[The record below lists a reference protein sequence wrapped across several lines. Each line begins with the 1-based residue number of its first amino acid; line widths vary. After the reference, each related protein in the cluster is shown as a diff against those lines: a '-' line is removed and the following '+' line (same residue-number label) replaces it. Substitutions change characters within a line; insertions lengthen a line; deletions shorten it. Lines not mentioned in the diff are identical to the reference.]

1 MLSIAFAVIIGA
13 ALLWIFF
20 FFKWPKQA
28 TANTS
33 PIQLPNKSPNNET
46 KPIESS
52 SSNDQPSSTTY
63 KMDKLEENTSDTAN
77 TAAASI
83 CVDTFDQQQECKER
97 ARSRSRAGSILSED
111 FFKISFQKLSN
122 HVELSDR
129 ELLKLA
135 KMPIPQAISAYESSS
150 ATEESFLKNFYTN
163 KLLSAFNSLISN
175 SKGDTDTSNALELL
189 SKPHTDV
196 IHSTNDMRVV
206 EGGEG
211 IAAVTLAALLEWSE
225 MQQVIDSDRLT
236 KQQIID
242 EALQITRNSRSTNG
256 TTGPTRTMADCADMS
271 LTFPQFCELMVQLES
286 ISDRGEMRH
295 VHAPVRAAPYGAN
308 LDHTNDDNVESVCPD
323 KRGGGGGGGQS
334 NVVGHKGRGAR
345 VVPRRKKKMNAITAA
360 SSAAGG
366 DGGGGSAVSFRNEM
380 EAHTGTYVDLD
391 EDDVDHNVYIS
402 SDSDSDSRSGSGS
415 DCDSDMEYSTDCSR
429 DSYSYS
435 SSGTRDGPEI
445 SSFPPEIC
453 EAFESISKSR
463 ITNAAATATTAAAAT
478 ATTAAATFN
487 DDDAADDDADA
498 ASTAA
503 CIGANVVSGRASV
516 SGSDGCVGGVDV
528 ESLLQWGPLM
538 EAMACQF
545 ISRDQIVQQYA
556 AAAAAAAWMGS
567 DDSSGRDQCLL
578 DMDSFFL
585 LAIRLQRIID
595 ENITS
600 SSPHTL
606 HLHDGVDDGA
616 DEGDGNNADGN
627 DGVVISESLIVDSGE
642 CDNGSGSSV
651 DGRRRSVS
659 ATSSSYAI
667 RGRRRRGNISGGRNV
682 DMPAT
687 TRERGWSLIG

>member
-1 MLSIAFAVIIGA
+1 
-13 ALLWIFF
+13 
-20 FFKWPKQA
+20 
-28 TANTS
+28 
-33 PIQLPNKSPNNET
+33 
-46 KPIESS
+46 
-52 SSNDQPSSTTY
+52 
-63 KMDKLEENTSDTAN
+63 MDKLEENTSDTAN

-256 TTGPTRTMADCADMS
+256 TTGPTRTMTDCADMS

-286 ISDRGEMRH
+286 ISDRGEMH
-295 VHAPVRAAPYGAN
+295 HIHAPVRAAPYGAN

-334 NVVGHKGRGAR
+334 NVAGHKGSGAR
-345 VVPRRKKKMNAITAA
+345 VVPRRKKKKMNAITAA
-360 SSAAGG
+360 APAAAGSAAG
-366 DGGGGSAVSFRNEM
+366 GGGGSAGGSAAAGGGSAGGGVSAVSVRNEM
-380 EAHTGTYVDLD
+380 EVHTGTYVDSNSLVD
-391 EDDVDHNVYIS
+391 DDVDHNVYIS
-402 SDSDSDSRSGSGS
+402 SDSDSDSDSRSGNGSGS
-415 DCDSDMEYSTDCSR
+415 DWDSDMEYSSDCSR
-429 DSYSYS
+429 DSSYYSYS
-435 SSGTRDGPEI
+435 SSGTRDGQEM

-463 ITNAAATATTAAAAT
+463 ITNAAATTAAT
-478 ATTAAATFN
+478 CN
-487 DDDAADDDADA
+487 DDAADAAA

-503 CIGANVVSGRASV
+503 CIGANVVSGRACG

-538 EAMACQF
+538 EAMTCQF